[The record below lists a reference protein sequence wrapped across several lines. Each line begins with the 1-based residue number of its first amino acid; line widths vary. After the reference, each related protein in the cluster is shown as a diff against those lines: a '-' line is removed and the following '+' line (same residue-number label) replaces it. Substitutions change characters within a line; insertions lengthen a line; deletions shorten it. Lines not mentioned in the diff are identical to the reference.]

1 MQEARK
7 PGLQRAQLNNKSY
20 RSLGRNS
27 QKWLYQEIE
36 GKWSPANS
44 FYSLQESAGGNPIKP
59 SLYFGREISPIGSCV

>member
-7 PGLQRAQLNNKSY
+7 PGLQRAQLNNKCY

-59 SLYFGREISPIGSCV
+59 PLYFGREIAPIGSCV